1 MNPYSSFQVSDAKF
15 ASACVALGMGCVY
28 DAMEHVPSG
37 PNASQ
42 KHQQLYKTFHLSP
55 GGEYFP
61 KEIYAA
67 LSEGRLAKQN
77 PAHPIFPALAAIE
90 SYELLRQRYPLELS
104 LIPLLPEA
112 YAAGIQRTCVLHV
125 PRQNDGNLNALL
137 SIIAPPPTVEMDF
150 HFAAVAA
157 VCGFPFRST
166 QPTLTGRVEVN
177 VAPSF
182 AFAGLDLRALCE
194 FFVNFDS
201 QAAQEAPPPDGR
213 VEIAHTFPGAP
224 PGEHAAHYAHAAVKI
239 YQAYTGRPANKAS
252 RLLLTSAFSALVSSK
267 MTKAEEDLAVRFI
280 VEGGSVLA

>member
-1 MNPYSSFQVSDAKF
+1 MIPYSSFQVSDAKF

-42 KHQQLYKTFHLSP
+42 KHNTLYKTFHLSP
-55 GGEYFP
+55 GGEYYP
-61 KEIYAA
+61 KELYAA

-90 SYELLRQRYPLELS
+90 SYELLRHRYALELS
-104 LIPLLPEA
+104 LLPLIPEA
-112 YAAGIQRTCVLHV
+112 YAAGIQRSCVLHV
-125 PRQNDGNLNALL
+125 PRPQDGNLNIVL
-137 SIIAPPPTVEMDF
+137 IPGQCVEMDF

-166 QPTLTGRVEVN
+166 QPTPAGRVRVN
-177 VAPSF
+177 VGPSL
-182 AFAGLDLRALCE
+182 AFPGLDLRSLCE
-194 FFVNFDS
+194 FFVNFDT

-213 VEIAHTFPGAP
+213 VQIAHTFPGAP

-267 MTKAEEDLAVRFI
+267 MDKAEEDLAVRFI